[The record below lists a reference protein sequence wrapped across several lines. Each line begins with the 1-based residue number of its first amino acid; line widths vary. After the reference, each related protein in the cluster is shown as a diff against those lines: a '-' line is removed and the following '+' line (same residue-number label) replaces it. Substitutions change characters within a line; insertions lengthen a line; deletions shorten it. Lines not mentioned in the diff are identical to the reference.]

1 MKINTLNKN
10 RIIKSRDFICKDEL
24 RIQRHLI
31 RYRYN
36 KMWQEF
42 KDTIIFKLNKYINI
56 VIRSLKV
63 ERKKTRFTIPI
74 LGDAY

>member
-24 RIQRHLI
+24 RIKKDLAKYH
-31 RYRYN
+31 YN
-36 KMWQEF
+36 KIWQEF
-42 KDTIIFKLNKYINI
+42 KNAFIFKLNKYINMLI
-56 VIRSLKV
+56 KLLKV
-63 ERKKTRFTIPI
+63 ERKRTRFTIPV